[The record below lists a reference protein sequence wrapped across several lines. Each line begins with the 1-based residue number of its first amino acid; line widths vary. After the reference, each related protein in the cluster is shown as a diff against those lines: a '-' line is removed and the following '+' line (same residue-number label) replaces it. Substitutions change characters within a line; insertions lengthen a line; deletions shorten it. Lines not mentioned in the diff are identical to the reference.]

1 MCGRYSLVANLQDLE
16 KRFDFSGVSI
26 SYQSRFNV
34 APSQAVLSVTNNGS
48 SNEVGLM
55 KWGLIP
61 RWSKDTKMASSMIN
75 ARAESIDQK
84 ISFKEPFLKR
94 RCLIPADGFYEWTR
108 NNDQKVPM
116 RITLKSGEPFGFAGL
131 WETWLSNN
139 TDPITTCT
147 IITTKANE
155 LMAPIHHRM
164 PVILPRESEDIWLDP
179 SNKDPKLLKE
189 LLSPYPSGEMEA
201 YTVSTLVNSPSNDS
215 PDVIARYNP

>member
-1 MCGRYSLVANLQDLE
+1 
-16 KRFDFSGVSI
+16 
-26 SYQSRFNV
+26 
-34 APSQAVLSVTNNGS
+34 
-48 SNEVGLM
+48 
-55 KWGLIP
+55 
-61 RWSKDTKMASSMIN
+61 
-75 ARAESIDQK
+75 
-84 ISFKEPFLKR
+84 
-94 RCLIPADGFYEWTR
+94 
-108 NNDQKVPM
+108 M

-189 LLSPYPSGEMEA
+189 LLSQYPSGEMEA

>member
-16 KRFDFSGVSI
+16 KRFSFSSEGL

-34 APSQAVLSVTNNGS
+34 APTQAVLSITNNGS
-48 SNEVGLM
+48 SNDARLM

-75 ARAESIDQK
+75 ARAETIDQK
-84 ISFKEPFLKR
+84 VSFKEPFLKR

-116 RITLKSGEPFGFAGL
+116 RITLKSGEPFGLAGL
-131 WETWLSNN
+131 WETWLTNDAD
-139 TDPITTCT
+139 TITTFT

-179 SNKDPKLLKE
+179 DNQDPELLKE
-189 LLSPYPSGEMEA
+189 LLSQYPSGEMEA